1 MIVKPKAK
9 SPIPKE
15 FDSWP
20 KLDLKGKW
28 NPDLTWGESDDSEW
42 Y

>member
-1 MIVKPKAK
+1 MIVKPKQK

-20 KLDLKGKW
+20 KLNPKRKW
-28 NPDLTWGESDDSEW
+28 NPDQTWGEPDDSE
-42 Y
+42 